1 MSIEIR
7 DFRPDDF
14 EALWRLDQECFPPGV
29 SYSKQELKAYI
40 RSRGTFTLV
49 AVDSE
54 KNAPR
59 GFIVAHAGSTGHII
73 TIDVSPV
80 SRRDRVGSKLLAAAE
95 DRLRAAGAQTVGLE
109 AAVDNL
115 SALSFYKKHGYSV
128 VRTWPRY
135 YSNGVDALVMKKK
148 LQEDGEPG
156 PGSGADQS

>member
-1 MSIEIR
+1 VSIAIR

-49 AVDSE
+49 AVDPE
-54 KNAPR
+54 KNGTR
-59 GFIVAHAGSTGHII
+59 GFIVAHAGSTGHVI
-73 TIDVSPV
+73 TIDVSPQ
-80 SRRDRVGSKLLAAAE
+80 SRRERVGSKLLAAAE
-95 DRLRAAGAQTVGLE
+95 DRLRAAGAQAVGLE
-109 AAVDNL
+109 TAVDNL

-135 YSNGVDALVMKKK
+135 YANGVDALVMKKK
-148 LQEDGEPG
+148 LQGDREAG
-156 PGSGADQS
+156 PGNGADTS